1 MGIVFNISKNEKK
14 LKDTRHNESGQ
25 QAWESG
31 GVSEK
36 ATYRHTSNPL
46 IL

>member
-1 MGIVFNISKNEKK
+1 MKK
-14 LKDTRHNESGQ
+14 MKDTFGDRPSTRPTRHNESGQ
-25 QAWESG
+25 QAWEPG
-31 GVSEK
+31 GVGEK

>member
-1 MGIVFNISKNEKK
+1 MKK
-14 LKDTRHNESGQ
+14 IKGHLIHRPTRHNESGQ
-25 QAWESG
+25 QAWEPG
-31 GVSEK
+31 GVGEK

>member
-1 MGIVFNISKNEKK
+1 M
-14 LKDTRHNESGQ
+14 DRPTCPTRPTQPTRHNESGQ
-25 QAWESG
+25 QALEPG
-31 GVSEK
+31 GVGEK